1 MINFYLHNSVSNL
14 KEIIFDATSFLLSS
28 RMESISNQPTP
39 QGSGA
44 TTPDNHS
51 TVDTLSEQDEGTM
64 TPPSKQTTPAT
75 SPHSSFR

>member
-1 MINFYLHNSVSNL
+1 
-14 KEIIFDATSFLLSS
+14 
-28 RMESISNQPTP
+28 MESISNQPTP
-39 QGSGA
+39 LDSGA

-75 SPHSSFR
+75 SPQNSFRSDINITIFMFISCLISQFPIATANKYEI